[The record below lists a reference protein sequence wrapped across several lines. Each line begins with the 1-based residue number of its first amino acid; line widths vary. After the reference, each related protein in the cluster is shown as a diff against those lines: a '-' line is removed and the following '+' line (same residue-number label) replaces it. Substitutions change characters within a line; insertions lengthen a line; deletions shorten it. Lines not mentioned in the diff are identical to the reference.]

1 MSVMK
6 TSMRNFF
13 AHKGRMALS
22 AVAVMLSVAFV
33 TGTLVFTDTM
43 GTTFDKL
50 FAATSS
56 DVTVSADGG
65 EPDEVSRTGR
75 PDSLPASLVKEVAAV
90 EGARSAE
97 GAVSSM
103 DVTVVD
109 RDNKNMGSSTGAPTI
124 AGNWTKNDL
133 RSMEITSGHAPR
145 GPTQVMVDADTAD
158 KHGLKLGDELR
169 TITVSGDITARIVGI
184 ASFKVTNP
192 GAAVVFFD
200 TATAQ
205 RGLLGATGR
214 FTQVNVTAEAG
225 VSDTRLKR
233 NVSSALAALT
243 ARTEQGGQGG
253 QSAKGEQ
260 GAKGEQQTAYKVRTQ
275 QETADANR
283 SDVDEF
289 MNVIKY
295 GMLGFAGIAFLVGVF
310 LIINTFSM
318 LVAQRTR
325 EIGLMRAVGSS
336 RGQVNRSV
344 LVEATLLGVLGSL
357 IGVGAGVGL
366 AVGLMKLMSA
376 VGMELSTRDLT
387 VHWTTPATGMLLG
400 IVVTVLASYLPARRA
415 GKVSPMAALRDAGTP
430 ADGKA
435 GLVRGLVGLA
445 LTGAGAFALYLAATA
460 DQAKQGSMILGV
472 GIVLSLIGF
481 VVIGPLLA
489 GGVVRVLSAVLLRAF
504 GPVGRMAERNA
515 LRNPR
520 RTGATG
526 AALMIGL
533 ALVAC
538 LSVVGS
544 SMVTSATAELDKSV
558 GADFII
564 TAGNGGKPLNPATVK
579 AVEGVEGLGHVTRM
593 KETPAKVT
601 APDGTSESGQLLAA
615 EATYA
620 EDLRR
625 ETVSGDLAAAYG
637 ADAMS
642 VGSEFAEK
650 AGVKVGDTLTVAF
663 DGGRTAK
670 LRLAAITSDDT
681 GLDQGAMYTNLT
693 TVERYVPAERLPLD
707 TALLAKADEGSKDR
721 AYAALKTAVAKD
733 PTVKVMDQ
741 TDYKQALQDQVGQL
755 LNMVYGL
762 LALAI
767 VVAILGVVNTLALSV
782 VERTREIGLMRA
794 IGLSRRQLRRMIRLE
809 SVVIALFG
817 ALLGLGLGMGWGAT
831 AQRLLALEGLEV
843 LDIPWPTIIGVFIGS
858 AFVGLFAALVPA
870 FRAGRMNVLNAIAT
884 D

>member
-22 AVAVMLSVAFV
+22 AVAVLLSVAFV

-56 DVTVSADGG
+56 DVTVSAAGG
-65 EPDEVSRTGR
+65 ESDEVSRTGR

-90 EGARSAE
+90 EGAKSAE

-169 TITVSGDITARIVGI
+169 TITVGGDITARIVGI

-225 VSDTRLKR
+225 VSDIRLKR
-233 NVSSALAALT
+233 NVSSALATLT
-243 ARTEQGGQGG
+243 AGTEQGG
-253 QSAKGEQ
+253 KGEQ
-260 GAKGEQQTAYKVRTQ
+260 GAKGAQETAYKVRTQ

-387 VHWTTPATGMLLG
+387 VRWTTPAIGMLLG

-435 GLVRGLVGLA
+435 GLVRGLVGLV
-445 LTGAGAFALYLAATA
+445 LTGAGAFA
-460 DQAKQGSMILGV
+460 
-472 GIVLSLIGF
+472 
-481 VVIGPLLA
+481 
-489 GGVVRVLSAVLLRAF
+489 
-504 GPVGRMAERNA
+504 
-515 LRNPR
+515 
-520 RTGATG
+520 
-526 AALMIGL
+526 
-533 ALVAC
+533 
-538 LSVVGS
+538 
-544 SMVTSATAELDKSV
+544 
-558 GADFII
+558 
-564 TAGNGGKPLNPATVK
+564 
-579 AVEGVEGLGHVTRM
+579 
-593 KETPAKVT
+593 
-601 APDGTSESGQLLAA
+601 
-615 EATYA
+615 
-620 EDLRR
+620 
-625 ETVSGDLAAAYG
+625 
-637 ADAMS
+637 
-642 VGSEFAEK
+642 
-650 AGVKVGDTLTVAF
+650 
-663 DGGRTAK
+663 
-670 LRLAAITSDDT
+670 
-681 GLDQGAMYTNLT
+681 
-693 TVERYVPAERLPLD
+693 
-707 TALLAKADEGSKDR
+707 
-721 AYAALKTAVAKD
+721 
-733 PTVKVMDQ
+733 
-741 TDYKQALQDQVGQL
+741 
-755 LNMVYGL
+755 
-762 LALAI
+762 
-767 VVAILGVVNTLALSV
+767 
-782 VERTREIGLMRA
+782 
-794 IGLSRRQLRRMIRLE
+794 
-809 SVVIALFG
+809 
-817 ALLGLGLGMGWGAT
+817 
-831 AQRLLALEGLEV
+831 
-843 LDIPWPTIIGVFIGS
+843 
-858 AFVGLFAALVPA
+858 
-870 FRAGRMNVLNAIAT
+870 
-884 D
+884 